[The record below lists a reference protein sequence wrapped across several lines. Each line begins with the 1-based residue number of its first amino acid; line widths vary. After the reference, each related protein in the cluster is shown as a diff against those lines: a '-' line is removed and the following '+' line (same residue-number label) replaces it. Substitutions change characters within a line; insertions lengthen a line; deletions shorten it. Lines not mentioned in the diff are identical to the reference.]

1 MRILRVSRR
10 NVYIKIMLTIE
21 MCESTQLQIDV
32 TLYASDMT
40 HNCLLIHHVDDVQ
53 RVYLVALYCN
63 LIDRKMNIE
72 EPTVC
77 TTRTKNK
84 METQTSMHNRLI
96 IHIQ

>member
-63 LIDRKMNIE
+63 IIDRKMNIE

-77 TTRTKNK
+77 TTRAGIRVFHK
-84 METQTSMHNRLI
+84 
-96 IHIQ
+96 

>member
-77 TTRTKNK
+77 TTRIRVFHKYSDENTNVP
-84 METQTSMHNRLI
+84 QYYV
-96 IHIQ
+96 

>member
-63 LIDRKMNIE
+63 SIDSKMNIV
-72 EPTVC
+72 EPTVQ
-77 TTRTKNK
+77 TTRAANLQNNTNK
-84 METQTSMHNRLI
+84 
-96 IHIQ
+96 

>member
-53 RVYLVALYCN
+53 RVYLVASYCKTN
-63 LIDRKMNIE
+63 YRKISFVS
-72 EPTVC
+72 PTVY
-77 TTRTKNK
+77 TATAEIRVFHKYSYENTNVP
-84 METQTSMHNRLI
+84 Q
-96 IHIQ
+96 

>member
-72 EPTVC
+72 GPTVC
-77 TTRTKNK
+77 TTRAYSCFP
-84 METQTSMHNRLI
+84 QVVL
-96 IHIQ
+96 